1 MRHNLVKSLT
11 IFALFASLLFPQAAQ
26 AASPYDNPPSDLKSY
41 ESALLKNL
49 VEVKWG
55 FNYGVGFAGAYN
67 ISQEAKDKGV
77 NSLIITTASTMNPD
91 NDVYKGCFIKG
102 SDRKIKLSTQQKT
115 FEGTCWDWNNDG
127 TDFGVVATSVSLPT
141 ISLWDSY
148 WPKVEGWVE
157 IAYYVDGFGIVL
169 RPSRVKIINEKL
181 YVLGIEKVSPGM
193 KYGGLAFNS
202 SGNFVGTVSP
212 FGPGTVPSD
221 YLKLN
226 GAPLQCGWENS
237 SATITNC
244 STRTNIAQ
252 SARLGVWTIDS
263 PSTSSVATTPSPK
276 PTVDSGANEIS
287 DANDA
292 VSDALSTLLE
302 VVDTCESL
310 AGEIRELLGDFQV
323 ANPLLDKCGTLDGKY
338 AEIDTKRAQAFTGSA
353 SSNAKIDALNKLTD
367 QALVQVDAAELVVA
381 LLEDA
386 EPIFES
392 IARDLLKYS
401 IDFATTAEA
410 VANLNNRISGL
421 PKTLQSM
428 IMKNSSYKK
437 LAAVFPTE
445 YDIEQVISESLPDL
459 SSISTMSQLANSQNL
474 ILQARKSNGAAF
486 NAGSL
491 LKAVE
496 KLIPKYVCVKGK
508 TVSVTPATGKCAPG
522 STKTSTS
529 QL

>member
-1 MRHNLVKSLT
+1 MRSSL
-11 IFALFASLLFPQAAQ
+11 IRLFSITLILSSVLTPIPAQ
-26 AASPYDNPPSDLKSY
+26 AASPYDNAPADIKSF
-41 ESALLKNL
+41 ENSLLKKL
-49 VEVKWG
+49 LIVK
-55 FNYGVGFAGAYN
+55 YGQVYGIGFAGSYS
-67 ISQEAKDKGV
+67 ISQETKDTGV
-77 NSLIITTASTMNPD
+77 NSIIITTNSTLSPN
-91 NDVYKGCFIKG
+91 NDVLKGCFLRG
-102 SDRKIKLSTQQKT
+102 ADRRVSLTSVDKN
-115 FEGTCWDWNNDG
+115 FEGECLGLNADG
-127 TDFGVVATSVSLPT
+127 TDFAVISTTVSLPT
-141 ISLWDSY
+141 IQLYDPY
-148 WPKVEGWVE
+148 WPKQEGWIDV
-157 IAYYVDGFGIVL
+157 AYYVEGFGIMF
-169 RPSRVKIINEKL
+169 RPSRIKLINEKL
-181 YVLGIEKVSPGM
+181 YVFAIEKFTPTMNFTGM
-193 KYGGLAFNS
+193 AFNS
-202 SGNFVGTVSP
+202 LGNFVGTVSP
-212 FGPGTVPSD
+212 FGPGTVPAD
-221 YLKLN
+221 YFKLN

-244 STRTNIAQ
+244 NTRTNVAQ

-276 PTVDSGANEIS
+276 PTVDSGPNEIS

-338 AEIDTKRAQAFTGSA
+338 AEIDSKRAQAFTGSA
-353 SSNAKIDALNKLTD
+353 SSNAKVDALNKLTD

-381 LLEDA
+381 QLQDA

-401 IDFATTAEA
+401 IDFATTAEE

-421 PKTLQSM
+421 PKTLRSM

-459 SSISTMSQLANSQNL
+459 SSISTMTQLANGQNL
-474 ILQARKSNGAAF
+474 ILQARKNNGTAF
-486 NAGSL
+486 NAGSS

-522 STKTSTS
+522 STKTATS
-529 QL
+529 